1 MTIERLRSRGQHIRL
16 FIGTKESFYIRKA
29 GFYLGFIIWG
39 RSPEWPKATSL
50 LEGSAPPGDFL
61 KWICTEMQS
70 GAFWDTILRNGTV
83 CALTSSR
90 LDDFFPYS
98 YLYTVL
104 MTIFFEGKLGILGGS
119 LYPSN
124 TLDRTLKRVQ
134 FPQGCLG
141 KPTWPTFHCFGHRYG
156 RRDVIWK
163 RSITRQYSL
172 WNIRKYLRMT
182 ISQLCIKQ
190 ICLPSIISN
199 VTSNTTNFVEFGWRV
214 DNVWIVLALCF
225 GLVTALARK
234 STSLKTSWPMPH
246 PKQIFRKSR
255 E

>member
-1 MTIERLRSRGQHIRL
+1 MTIERFHSRGPHIRL

-50 LEGSAPPGDFL
+50 LEGSAPPPGDFL
-61 KWICTEMQS
+61 KWICTKMQS

-90 LDDFFPYS
+90 LDDFFRYS

-104 MTIFFEGKLGILGGS
+104 MTIFLGGS
-119 LYPSN
+119 FYPSN

-141 KPTWPTFHCFGHRYG
+141 KPTWPPWRHLKTLYYT
-156 RRDVIWK
+156 
-163 RSITRQYSL
+163 SIFAMEHKKIFADD
-172 WNIRKYLRMT
+172 NI
-182 ISQLCIKQ
+182 
-190 ICLPSIISN
+190 
-199 VTSNTTNFVEFGWRV
+199 
-214 DNVWIVLALCF
+214 
-225 GLVTALARK
+225 TALYQTNM
-234 STSLKTSWPMPH
+234 S
-246 PKQIFRKSR
+246 PKHYIKRYKQHNELR
-255 E
+255 

>member
-1 MTIERLRSRGQHIRL
+1 MHWD
-16 FIGTKESFYIRKA
+16 A
-29 GFYLGFIIWG
+29 IW
-39 RSPEWPKATSL
+39 
-50 LEGSAPPGDFL
+50 
-61 KWICTEMQS
+61 C
-70 GAFWDTILRNGTV
+70 ILRHNFEKCYSV
-83 CALTSSR
+83 CTNLVASWW
-90 LDDFFPYS
+90 FFRYS

-104 MTIFFEGKLGILGGS
+104 MTIFLGGEAGHFGGGKR
-119 LYPSN
+119 LPLKYPRKNPEKSSI
-124 TLDRTLKRVQ
+124 
-134 FPQGCLG
+134 
-141 KPTWPTFHCFGHRYG
+141 PTGLFWTPIWPPWRHL
-156 RRDVIWK
+156 K

-172 WNIRKYLRMT
+172 WNIKNYLRMT

-225 GLVTALARK
+225 GLVTTPARK

-246 PKQIFRKSR
+246 PKQIFRKSS